1 MLRITDQGL
10 GTHLKHWLMHLYS
23 WTRSRMVV
31 SAKPDMGPAVLEYPV
46 LSEFIGTASNVA
58 ACKITG
64 QAFSKQGSNLDE
76 TSGDRIPVLYEERNN
91 DNNRK
96 PGSASHLMAH
106 DDIRGNNSPDEDQ
119 RMRAIVTRGFT
130 AAINDIRPL
139 LDGISKILKRLE
151 WLLPNGNRVA
161 DQRLQPGG
169 GQMRWLVARR
179 Y

>member
-1 MLRITDQGL
+1 MKKEDGSLSQQSFNPNSKRSYDVLSQHYRRQVPRLGITDQGL

-46 LSEFIGTASNVA
+46 LSEFIGTASNMA

-76 TSGDRIPVLYEERNN
+76 TSGDRIPALYEERNN

-96 PGSASHLMAH
+96 VGTEQPE
-106 DDIRGNNSPDEDQ
+106 NSIQ
-119 RMRAIVTRGFT
+119 
-130 AAINDIRPL
+130 
-139 LDGISKILKRLE
+139 
-151 WLLPNGNRVA
+151 
-161 DQRLQPGG
+161 
-169 GQMRWLVARR
+169 
-179 Y
+179 